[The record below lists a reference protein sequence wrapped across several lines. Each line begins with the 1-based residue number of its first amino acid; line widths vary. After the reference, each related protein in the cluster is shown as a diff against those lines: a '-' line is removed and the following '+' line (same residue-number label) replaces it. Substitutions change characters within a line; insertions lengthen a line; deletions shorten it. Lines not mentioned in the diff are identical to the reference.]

1 MDDDFFAP
9 PAFKPDEAVV
19 QLRRSLR
26 ELRGLAERGGGFDW
40 KGQPVIAL
48 AVEGDA
54 IAARL
59 AKRPAR
65 SPEWESRRIASSVE
79 LRKWLD
85 EARARVKRWSDNAD
99 E

>member
-1 MDDDFFAP
+1 MDDAFALP
-9 PAFKPDEAVV
+9 PFKPDEALV

-48 AVEGDA
+48 AIDGEA
-54 IAARL
+54 ITAKLAR
-59 AKRPAR
+59 RPAR
-65 SPEWESRRIASSVE
+65 SPEWEARRVASSAE

-85 EARARVKRWSDNAD
+85 EVRARVKRWSDAD

>member
-1 MDDDFFAP
+1 MADDFFAP
-9 PAFKPDEAVV
+9 PAFKPDDALV

-26 ELRGLAERGGGFDW
+26 ELRGLAERGSGFDW

-48 AVEGDA
+48 AVDGDA

-65 SPEWESRRIASSVE
+65 SPDWETRRIASSVE
-79 LRKWLD
+79 QRKWLD
-85 EARARVKRWSDNAD
+85 EVRARVKRWSDAD